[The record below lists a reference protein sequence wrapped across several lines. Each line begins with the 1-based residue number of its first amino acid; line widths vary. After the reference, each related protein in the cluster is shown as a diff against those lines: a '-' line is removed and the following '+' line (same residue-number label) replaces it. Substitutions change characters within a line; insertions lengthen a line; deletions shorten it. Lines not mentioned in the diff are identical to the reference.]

1 MIKSENG
8 VTTIMGTRSMM
19 ATDLALIASSM
30 RKALMEHGT
39 TKEEAEEEILR
50 YVKVGFMSDEER
62 KKFAEKSGIFQKK
75 ILSRARFLKCSTT
88 YPENSRR
95 QQMEKKNSYFS
106 YVPETLEEEYAF
118 LAGRVA
124 ALEALMGTTDFMDK
138 KEVAAVLGIKYEE
151 REDEK

>member
-62 KKFAEKSGIFQKK
+62 KEEVRRK
-75 ILSRARFLKCSTT
+75 IRNISESD
-88 YPENSRR
+88 P
-95 QQMEKKNSYFS
+95 
-106 YVPETLEEEYAF
+106 
-118 LAGRVA
+118 LAGA
-124 ALEALMGTTDFMDK
+124 IFEMLYNIFGKL
-138 KEVAAVLGIKYEE
+138 KETADGKEE
-151 REDEK
+151 

>member
-30 RKALMEHGT
+30 RKALMEHGF

-62 KKFAEKSGIFQKK
+62 KEEVRRKIRNISEENPFAGALYEMFYNIFGK
-75 ILSRARFLKCSTT
+75 LK
-88 YPENSRR
+88 
-95 QQMEKKNSYFS
+95 
-106 YVPETLEEEYAF
+106 ETADGKEE
-118 LAGRVA
+118 
-124 ALEALMGTTDFMDK
+124 
-138 KEVAAVLGIKYEE
+138 
-151 REDEK
+151 